1 LVNWSYVVVCKKCG
15 YISAEK
21 LPEKEA
27 KVLMHDHS
35 SKNPDCTIGHISL
48 MKVRT

>member
-1 LVNWSYVVVCKKCG
+1 MVNWSYVVVCKNCG

-27 KVLMHDHS
+27 KALMHAHADS
-35 SKNPDCTIGHISL
+35 NPSCTIGHIGL
-48 MKVRT
+48 TKVRT

>member
-1 LVNWSYVVVCKKCG
+1 MVNWSYVVVCKKCG

-27 KVLMHDHS
+27 KDLMHAHA
-35 SKNPDCTIGHISL
+35 NNYPDCTIGHIGL